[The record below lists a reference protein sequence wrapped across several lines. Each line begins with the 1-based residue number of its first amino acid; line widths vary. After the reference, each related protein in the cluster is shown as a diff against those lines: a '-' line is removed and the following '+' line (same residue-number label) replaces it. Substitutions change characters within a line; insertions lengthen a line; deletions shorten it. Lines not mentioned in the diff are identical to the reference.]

1 MWGLVNI
8 EIVWIH
14 NNVQSRIHKWCR
26 FFYMLCISFLRMKN
40 YSNTYFKNMNTFFHF
55 FPVFSELLSKA
66 GQTFFQIVL
75 TISAISILVLVHVIL
90 LSACARAKLFQSC
103 PALRDSTDCSTAG
116 SSVHGILQ
124 ARILEWVAVPASRR
138 PFWPRDGTRVSYVS

>member
-1 MWGLVNI
+1 
-8 EIVWIH
+8 
-14 NNVQSRIHKWCR
+14 
-26 FFYMLCISFLRMKN
+26 MLCVSFLRMKN

-103 PALRDSTDCSTAG
+103 PALCDSTDCSTAG

-124 ARILEWVAVPASRR
+124 ARILEWVALPFSRGSSQ
-138 PFWPRDGTRVSYVS
+138 PWIEPTSLTSPVLAGGFFTTSTTWEAPGTV